1 MKTVA
6 MLVACM
12 GILCS
17 AGAHAVE
24 QPLFS
29 TDGFAQERGI
39 LANNPMFANDIRTGH
54 IDVDKLGIALI
65 DVNGDGEKEIFV
77 HDYNA
82 YSCGTQ
88 GCSTY
93 VFEKQGTQYL
103 SILSVISGDTLAVGD
118 KSSNRNSYRDIYIK
132 NADGRPVRWS
142 FDGNGYVLND

>member
-1 MKTVA
+1 MKFAAT
-6 MLVACM
+6 LLACM
-12 GILCS
+12 GGLC
-17 AGAHAVE
+17 ATQANAVE
-24 QPLFS
+24 QPMFA
-29 TDGFAQERGI
+29 TDGFTQERAI

-103 SILSVISGDTLAVGD
+103 HILYVISGDTLAVGD
-118 KSSNRNSYRDIYIK
+118 KSSNGYRDIYIK
-132 NADGRPVRWS
+132 NAQGKPVRWG
-142 FDGNGYVLND
+142 FDGKEYVLND